1 MPLIQVG
8 AQNWDG
14 DNGAGRVVLYDSH
27 GVAIS
32 RAQGEARAAGD
43 EFLPVGGVN
52 DDTYRALRTD
62 RMGNVGLATNTT
74 MFSEPF
80 EGTTIATHRLTVAA
94 TTFTPAQT
102 LAGGLNLNS
111 GNVTTAASAVLVT
124 TNRRFVKLQ
133 RAPLHFKARARLG
146 HVANAVMEL
155 GFGNP
160 AAQVNSPTVGAYW
173 QVTAGGV
180 VQPVL
185 TFSGVDVAGPAASLG
200 SGWQNNFYTFDVILD
215 DDEAWFGVQDTSTGV
230 LVAERRIQLP
240 VTQARLWDATRLS
253 AFARLHF
260 PTAPAAAAT
269 MILTSLDVLLLDTA
283 LNKPWPHLAAHMGL
297 DAATNPSTIAQAAQ
311 WANSAAPAS
320 ATLSNTAAGYG
331 TLGGLF
337 QFAAPG
343 GAATD
348 FALFGFQ
355 VPAPYSFVCT
365 GVDID
370 TWNTGAAVAT
380 TPTLMV
386 WGLSADQAA
395 VSLATGGNR
404 RIGLGAQTLAVGA
417 PIGARAD
424 RAITV
429 DLANGPMVT
438 NPGRFLVVMLR
449 VPVGTATASQIV
461 QGLVTLKGYF
471 E

>member
-1 MPLIQVG
+1 MALIQVG
-8 AQNWDG
+8 GQNWNG
-14 DNGAGRVVLYDSH
+14 DNGSGRVVLYDPN

-32 RAQGEARAAGD
+32 RGQGEARAAGD
-43 EFLPVGGVN
+43 EFLPMGGLN

-62 RMGNVGLATNTT
+62 RMGNVGVATNTT

-80 EGTTIATHRLTVAA
+80 EGTTIATHRLTVAT
-94 TTFTPAQT
+94 TTFTQAQT

-111 GNVTTAASAVLVT
+111 GNVTTAASAALVT

-133 RAPLHFKARARLG
+133 RAPLHFKARARVG

-160 AAQVNSPTVGAYW
+160 AAQVNSPAVGAYW

-185 TFSGVDVAGPAASLG
+185 TFSGVDITGAAVSLG
-200 SGWQNNFYTFDVILD
+200 SGWQNNFYTWDVILD

-269 MILTSLDVLLLDTA
+269 LILTSLDVLLLDTA
-283 LNKPWPHLAAHMGL
+283 QNKSWPQMAAHMGL
-297 DAATNPSTIAQAAQ
+297 DAATNPSTILQAAQ

-337 QFAAPG
+337 QFAAPA

-365 GVDID
+365 GVEID
-370 TWNTGAAVAT
+370 SWNTGAAVAG
-380 TPTLMV
+380 TPTLLV

-395 VSLATGGNR
+395 VSLATGSNR

-417 PIGARAD
+417 AIGARAD
-424 RAITV
+424 RAISV
-429 DLANGPMVT
+429 DLANGPLVT
-438 NPGRFLVVMLR
+438 NPGRLLVVILR

-461 QGLVTLKGYF
+461 QGMVTLKGYF